1 MHFGDRALQRLAID
15 HPAKITRTI
24 GEPKGKNMFEN
35 IIYQIQDGRA
45 RITLNRPDKL
55 NAISLELQAELA
67 EAMWEADNDRSVHC
81 VILKGAGRA
90 FSAGYDLTG
99 SGGNVPV
106 SRIQHPD
113 NAYRGGR
120 SIDDDAWQLERGQR
134 YRMAIFD
141 MHKPVIAQ
149 VHGYCLAGG
158 TDIALL
164 CDMVIAA
171 DDATF
176 GFPPARDLGAL
187 PNNMWLYNVGPQW
200 AKRLTLTG
208 DTVTGAEAQDIGLVL
223 KAVPADNLEAE
234 VESLASRMSH
244 IDPDLLSANKRIINT
259 GLELMGAR
267 TLQRMAAENDVR
279 GHNTRAA
286 NEFRNSVK
294 ENGLK
299 ATLNARDDK
308 FGDGRARVHGPELR
322 DDDGKLLDL

>member
-1 MHFGDRALQRLAID
+1 MTEF
-15 HPAKITRTI
+15 K
-24 GEPKGKNMFEN
+24 N
-35 IIYQIQDGRA
+35 IIYDVQDGRA

-55 NAISLELQAELA
+55 NALSLALQAELS
-67 EAMWEADNDRSVHC
+67 EALWEADNDRSVHC
-81 VILKGAGRA
+81 VIVKGAGRA

-99 SGGNVPV
+99 AGGDVPV
-106 SRIQHPD
+106 SRVQNPN

-134 YRMAIFD
+134 FRMALFD

-158 TDIALL
+158 TDIAML
-164 CDMVIAA
+164 CDMIIAA

-208 DTVTGAEAQDIGLVL
+208 DTVTGSEAQAIGLIL
-223 KAVPADNLEAE
+223 KAVPATLLEQE
-234 VESLASRMSH
+234 VEGLASRMAH

-286 NEFRNSVK
+286 NEFRQSVK
-294 ENGLK
+294 EIGLRD
-299 ATLNARDDK
+299 TLRQRDAK
-308 FGDGRARVHGPELR
+308 FGDGRARVHGPETR
-322 DDDGKLLDL
+322 DAEGNLIEPEQP